1 MSIAIVRVAFVSADQ
16 VEQVD
21 LPEPHKLTIQS
32 HIVERSTYR
41 AGIQAPL
48 VFRNAI
54 LYARCDLMAWNNRS
68 QDWYDL

>member
-1 MSIAIVRVAFVSADQ
+1 MSIAVIRVAFMSADQ

-21 LPEPHKLTIQS
+21 LPESRRLVSWLHMIKYAA
-32 HIVERSTYR
+32 HR

-54 LYARCDLMAWNNRS
+54 LYAR
-68 QDWYDL
+68 

>member
-1 MSIAIVRVAFVSADQ
+1 MSIVVIRIAFMSANQ

-21 LPEPHKLTIQS
+21 LPESYPLVPQLRMIKY
-32 HIVERSTYR
+32 STHR

-54 LYARCDLMAWNNRS
+54 LYARCDLMAWNSRS